1 MPLPKIA
8 TPTYELELPST
19 GKTITYRP
27 FLVKEEKI
35 LLQGQEG
42 GDDEMITALKQIV
55 SNCTYDKVDLDKLPS
70 FDIEYI
76 FLQIRAKSVGEKVKL
91 NIPFPGDD
99 KVKVPTE
106 VDLTKIQ
113 VEMDDKHVNKIELT
127 DNISVVMSY
136 PTLATYKGKN
146 LNNISADDAVGLV
159 SDCIYQIIDGV
170 ETHEAVDANK
180 KELDEFVNGLTQEQ
194 FKKVQDFFVT
204 MPKLKHTVTVTHP
217 KTKKKGKVVLE
228 GLQSFF

>member
-1 MPLPKIA
+1 MALPKLN
-8 TPTYELELPST
+8 TQHYELTIPSSDE
-19 GKTITYRP
+19 KIKFRP

-55 SNCTYDKVDLDKLPS
+55 SNCTYDKVDMDKLPS

-91 NIPFPGDD
+91 HVPFPGDD

-113 VEMDDKHVNKIELT
+113 VEMDDKHVNKIDLT
-127 DNISVVMSY
+127 DSISVVMSY
-136 PTLATYKGKN
+136 PTLSTYKGKN
-146 LNNISADDAVGLV
+146 LQNISADDAVGLV

-194 FKKVQDFFVT
+194 FRKVQDFFVT
-204 MPKLKHTVTVTHP
+204 MPKLKHTVNLTHP

>member
-1 MPLPKIA
+1 MALPKLN
-8 TPTYELELPST
+8 TQQYELIIPSSDE
-19 GKTITYRP
+19 KIKFRP

-42 GDDEMITALKQIV
+42 GDDEMISALKQIV
-55 SNCTYDKVDLDKLPS
+55 SNCTYEKVDLDKLPS

-91 NIPFPGDD
+91 NIPFPGDE
-99 KVKVPTE
+99 KVRVPTE

-127 DNISVVMSY
+127 DSISVIMSY
-136 PTLATYKGKN
+136 PTLSTYAGKN
-146 LNNISADDAVGLV
+146 LKDISADDAIDLV
-159 SDCIYQIIDGV
+159 SDCIYQVIDGV
-170 ETHEAVDANK
+170 ETHEAVDLSKN
-180 KELDEFVNGLTQEQ
+180 ELSDFVNNLTQEQ
-194 FKKVQDFFVT
+194 FAKVQNFFVT
-204 MPKLKHTVTVTHP
+204 MPRLKHTVNLTHP

>member
-1 MPLPKIA
+1 MQQLPNI
-8 TPTYELELPST
+8 
-19 GKTITYRP
+19 
-27 FLVKEEKI
+27 
-35 LLQGQEG
+35 
-42 GDDEMITALKQIV
+42 
-55 SNCTYDKVDLDKLPS
+55 
-70 FDIEYI
+70 
-76 FLQIRAKSVGEKVKL
+76 EKVKL
-91 NIPFPGDD
+91 NIPFPGDE

-113 VEMDDKHVNKIELT
+113 VEMDEKHVNKIELT
-127 DNISVVMSY
+127 DSISVVMSY

-159 SDCIYQIIDGV
+159 GDCIYQIIDGV

-194 FKKVQDFFVT
+194 FRKVQDFFVT
-204 MPKLKHTVTVTHP
+204 MPKLKHTVNLTHP